1 MTRCVLIGFGL
12 DPAEAE
18 AIAFMPLEIAG
29 AVDGPIFSGLK
40 ATQKLP
46 RVAAKRRSTKTL
58 ATD

>member
-40 ATQKLP
+40 PSQKLP
-46 RVAAKRRSTKTL
+46 RVAAKRR
-58 ATD
+58 

>member
-40 ATQKLP
+40 PSQKLP
-46 RVAAKRRSTKTL
+46 RVAAKRRSTRVPT
-58 ATD
+58 AD